1 MTFAVKTKRVE
12 HDEWAPIRFLRKRHN
27 LNDRAGNLILLE
39 NLILPGI
46 MASMEDIKI
55 VFEYLKREPEMYRI
69 LQRFVSETL
78 QFERS
83 LIEGMM
89 EAGRRLEELV
99 GQNAH
104 EVMEENPVPQE
115 PEFDE
120 EEAERTPLPESSEEA
135 ENWPCEAEWTP
146 LPYDEEEEENEPE
159 APVAP
164 MEASGIVEPVESVRE
179 LVLRTRTIRIP
190 VLATQEEMAA
200 AVPEEFHPADLGD
213 LPEQLRMELQ
223 VPQAEPYTVTQEEG
237 NKIGFCARCGH
248 NLLLPPGYTAAQRT
262 AAVEL
267 HALDWCPRACA
278 AVIGERQIV
287 FAASIT
293 EISMNSRELVLS
305 SILDSVN
312 KILLTLGM
320 VSSISRAKKLSVS
333 LYCISV
339 PSYKFYQF

>member
-1 MTFAVKTKRVE
+1 
-12 HDEWAPIRFLRKRHN
+12 
-27 LNDRAGNLILLE
+27 
-39 NLILPGI
+39 

-89 EAGRRLEELV
+89 EAGRRLEGLV

-164 MEASGIVEPVESVRE
+164 METSGIDARGRFASRFLPRRKKW
-179 LVLRTRTIRIP
+179 LRQYRKN
-190 VLATQEEMAA
+190 
-200 AVPEEFHPADLGD
+200 PADLGD
-213 LPEQLRMELQ
+213 LPNGVASAAGGTIHVCGFCGRQFDTLKGWRIHASRMHR
-223 VPQAEPYTVTQEEG
+223 QE
-237 NKIGFCARCGH
+237 GFCARCGH
-248 NLLLPPGYTAAQRT
+248 NLLLPPGFTAAQRT

-267 HALDWCPRACA
+267 HALDWWVPEGLCGRNWRKTGEAQIGSCGKRRGSFVHSRPIITTGFSHAANLSLPAPSLQSLPRNT
-278 AVIGERQIV
+278 
-287 FAASIT
+287 AS
-293 EISMNSRELVLS
+293 
-305 SILDSVN
+305 
-312 KILLTLGM
+312 
-320 VSSISRAKKLSVS
+320 
-333 LYCISV
+333 
-339 PSYKFYQF
+339 